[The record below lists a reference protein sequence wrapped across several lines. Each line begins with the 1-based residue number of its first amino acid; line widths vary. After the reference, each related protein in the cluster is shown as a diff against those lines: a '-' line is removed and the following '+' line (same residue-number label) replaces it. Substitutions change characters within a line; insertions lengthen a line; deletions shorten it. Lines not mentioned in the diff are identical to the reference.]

1 MKSPQ
6 NREGPGI
13 IEYLLLTVIVV
24 LFLLIISKL
33 FGPAI
38 SNFIQDFFKNV

>member
-6 NREGPGI
+6 NFEGQGI
-13 IEYLLLTVIVV
+13 IEYLLLVIIVV
-24 LFLLIISKL
+24 LFILIISKL

-38 SNFIQDFFKNV
+38 SNYIQDLLKNV

>member
-6 NREGPGI
+6 NREGLGI

-24 LFLLIISKL
+24 LFLLIVSKL

-38 SNFIQDFFKNV
+38 SNLIQDFLENV